1 MTLPENE
8 LKNALRRREAPEGF
22 TERVLVRVAQQTARP
37 AYTESLLNFFTR
49 PGFTSPILRWATV
62 AAMCAVLVAGGF
74 YYRHA
79 QELKAQRERAE
90 GEAAKQQLMLAL
102 RIAGSKLQLAKG
114 KVYETNSENKNREVK
129 E

>member
-22 TERVLVRVAQQTARP
+22 TERVLARVAQQKARP

-49 PGFTSPILRWATV
+49 PMLRWATV
-62 AAMCAVLVAGGF
+62 AAMCTVLVAGGF

-79 QELKAQRERAE
+79 QELKAQRERAQ

-114 KVYETNSENKNREVK
+114 KVYETSSENKNREVK

>member
-8 LKNALRRREAPEGF
+8 LKNALRRQEAPEGF
-22 TERVLVRVAQQTARP
+22 VERVLARVAQHEAQKTRP
-37 AYTESLLNFFTR
+37 VYAESLLSFFTR
-49 PGFTSPILRWATV
+49 PILRWATV
-62 AAMCAVLVAGGF
+62 TAMCAVLVAGGF

-79 QELKAQRERAE
+79 QELKVQRERAE

-114 KVYETNSENKNREVK
+114 KVYETGSENKNREVK